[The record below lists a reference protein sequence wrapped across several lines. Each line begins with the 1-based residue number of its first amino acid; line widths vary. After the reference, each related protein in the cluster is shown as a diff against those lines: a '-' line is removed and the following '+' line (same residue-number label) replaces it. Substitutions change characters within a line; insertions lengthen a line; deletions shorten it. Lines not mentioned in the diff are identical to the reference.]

1 LGSVPVRSHWK
12 AIARTQKCQF
22 WVHGARDG
30 EVFPL
35 ARPVPSAEA
44 SALCWHP
51 RCLLHESVIVAAIRI
66 VARWH
71 APTGVNYPA
80 LVAVS
85 FTAIP
90 AIYELAVRRYR
101 ITPVPVRHEN
111 RQLSVGQRSI
121 PARAAES

>member
-1 LGSVPVRSHWK
+1 
-12 AIARTQKCQF
+12 
-22 WVHGARDG
+22 VHGARDG

-101 ITPVPVRHEN
+101 ITPVPVRHETVSSPWDN
-111 RQLSVGQRSI
+111 DQSRHALPRAKRQLVGRS
-121 PARAAES
+121 